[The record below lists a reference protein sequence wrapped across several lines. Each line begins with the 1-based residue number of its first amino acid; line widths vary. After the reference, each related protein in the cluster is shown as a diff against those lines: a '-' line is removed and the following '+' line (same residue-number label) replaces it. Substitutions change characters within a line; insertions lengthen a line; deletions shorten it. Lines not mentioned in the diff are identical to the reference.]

1 MESVS
6 AHNQER
12 TPCKNEIGNTHGY
25 CIVKC
30 NLHLVNKYQKDL
42 RRCQDEKRLDQDDDA
57 GVGDDLD
64 GDHFAMRRAVN
75 LSFQFPIQVALLT
88 QRRGMC
94 GSSLLRCAPTCAR
107 TNLSVSARSEVG
119 FYALVCKVVPTQ
131 RWSSGNCVTARRERI
146 KAVCTS
152 SITRK
157 QAGWDCMHD

>member
-25 CIVKC
+25 CIREVQSASCQQVRKGFTAMP
-30 NLHLVNKYQKDL
+30 
-42 RRCQDEKRLDQDDDA
+42 RRGA

-119 FYALVCKVVPTQ
+119 FYALVCKVVPTR
-131 RWSSGNCVTARRERI
+131 RWSSGNCVTARRKRI
-146 KAVCTS
+146 EAVCT
-152 SITRK
+152 IFHNT
-157 QAGWDCMHD
+157 